1 MKSRNLSRFSN
12 FVKEIETYIQ
22 RETCLRMFIALFL
35 LAKNWKLYK
44 CPSSDEFVNTM
55 LYIHAVKYYPT
66 TKDGLLMYLQQVNL
80 KSLK

>member
-1 MKSRNLSRFSN
+1 
-12 FVKEIETYIQ
+12 
-22 RETCLRMFIALFL
+22 MFIALFL

-55 LYIHAVKYYPT
+55 LYIHAVKYYPI